1 MLLKPFVRLVSS
13 FAIKL
18 SVLNHGNVCRTC
30 PSLHPHPIYV
40 FWISFYQ
47 DCPYSNTFSFA
58 CACLH
63 AVVHVFT
70 SCSFQVLGQ
79 ARRVVA
85 RATWDKNCVE
95 FYLCLVNES
104 LEWTVACQLIETLF
118 ITCRHLRFTI
128 KIKVLG
134 WKILKFH
141 SLCFKQGQMLRVFQQ
156 WSRLIFF
163 RSSHYPTLDLHL
175 TKSKVPREC
184 QMNLK
189 TDNKWVRWCWPLII
203 GFENSVCIILIL
215 RFLHRM
221 VHTEKCREQKI
232 RCIERNG

>member
-1 MLLKPFVRLVSS
+1 MPFFASS
-13 FAIKL
+13 PYL
-18 SVLNHGNVCRTC
+18 RVLNFFLPRLSLFKYFFIRLCLLARSSPCIHFLLL
-30 PSLHPHPIYV
+30 PST
-40 FWISFYQ
+40 W
-47 DCPYSNTFSFA
+47 A
-58 CACLH
+58 
-63 AVVHVFT
+63 
-70 SCSFQVLGQ
+70 G
-79 ARRVVA
+79 RRVVA

-189 TDNKWVRWCWPLII
+189 TDNKWVRWCWSLII